1 MSAQAHFMCLC
12 DATCDLCVYFGGTA
26 MRFEGSLLQCEHV
39 IRDAQSNTCTL
50 ASTDTEAI
58 MLETLS
64 C

>member
-1 MSAQAHFMCLC
+1 MVSP
-12 DATCDLCVYFGGTA
+12 VN
-26 MRFEGSLLQCEHV
+26 SLKPHYVLCEHV

>member
-1 MSAQAHFMCLC
+1 MCMWACLC

-39 IRDAQSNTCTL
+39 IRDAQSNMCTL